1 MSPSGVSR
9 DQSYIK
15 HLLAS
20 WMAPRCQVDPSDAI
34 HRDSQGVN
42 IYSFSAVEKK
52 VTPKNREL
60 PFYRY
65 PHIVVDIMVPIL
77 YIIGILGYISYSF
90 SCVPISSQAPCL
102 SLPRKPA
109 VPYHSQAATPF
120 SAMPRRSF
128 RRRQMRISQCECEDA
143 WLKRSQKFS
152 GIHSLLWLQWFGR
165 CRCKKDTGL
174 PDANLEGAVCR
185 AQGPSSGVR
194 HLRMSRIP
202 IHRDKHRQSWLESLE
217 ILQRARMS
225 LTFLFHIF
233 MFISC
238 IKGGTPCCH
247 AHSLI

>member
-15 HLLAS
+15 HLAS

-52 VTPKNREL
+52 MTPKNREL
-60 PFYRY
+60 PFYTVSLVCQYHLKHLVCRFLGNR
-65 PHIVVDIMVPIL
+65 PSLIIL
-77 YIIGILGYISYSF
+77 KRLHLF
-90 SCVPISSQAPCL
+90 QPCL
-102 SLPRKPA
+102 SEVSGDDKCAFLNVNVKTLGSRDLRN
-109 VPYHSQAATPF
+109 SQGSIPF
-120 SAMPRRSF
+120 FGF
-128 RRRQMRISQCECEDA
+128 R
-143 WLKRSQKFS
+143 
-152 GIHSLLWLQWFGR
+152 FGR

-225 LTFLFHIF
+225 LTFLFH
-233 MFISC
+233 C
-238 IKGGTPCCH
+238 EIKMSTPLDSWMG
-247 AHSLI
+247 ANILVTSLAA